1 MWNIPNL
8 LTLFRLFLI
17 PIFILCFYSG
27 IENAR
32 FWAAFVFWLAAI
44 TDALDGYLARRLQQS
59 TPFGAFLDPV
69 ADKVM
74 VAVALV
80 LIAVDSISLW
90 VTIPA
95 IIMISREIVI
105 SALREWMAELG
116 KRANVAVSNLGKY
129 KTIAQML
136 ALIGLIWRP
145 EHWLVSWF
153 TPAGMILL
161 YIATV
166 LTLWSM
172 YSYLKAENDL
182 RQTPSSC
189 SVAQRKRVGLIT
201 QRS

>member
-8 LTLFRLFLI
+8 LTLFRLCLI
-17 PIFILCFYSG
+17 PVFILCFYSG
-27 IENAR
+27 IDHAR
-32 FWAAFVFWLAAI
+32 FWAAFVFCLAAI

-80 LIAVDSISLW
+80 LIAVDSLSLW
-90 VTIPA
+90 VTVPA
-95 IIMISREIVI
+95 IIMISREIAI

-153 TPAGMILL
+153 TPAGMLLL
-161 YIATV
+161 YVATV
-166 LTLWSM
+166 LTVWSM
-172 YSYLKAENDL
+172 AVYLKAAWRDL
-182 RQTPSSC
+182 
-189 SVAQRKRVGLIT
+189 VH
-201 QRS
+201 

>member
-17 PIFILCFYSG
+17 PVFILCFYSG
-27 IENAR
+27 ADNAR

-80 LIAVDSISLW
+80 LVATDSVSLW

-105 SALREWMAELG
+105 SALREWMAQLG

-153 TPAGMILL
+153 TPAGMLLL
-161 YIATV
+161 YLATL

-172 YSYLKAENDL
+172 YVYLKAAWRDL
-182 RQTPSSC
+182 
-189 SVAQRKRVGLIT
+189 LH
-201 QRS
+201 

>member
-1 MWNIPNL
+1 MWTIPNL
-8 LTLFRLFLI
+8 LTLFRLILI
-17 PIFILCFYSG
+17 PIFLWCFYSG

-44 TDALDGYLARRLQQS
+44 TDALDGYLARKLQQS

-80 LIAVDSISLW
+80 LIAVDSLSLW

-95 IIMISREIVI
+95 IIMISREIIV

-145 EHWLVSWF
+145 EWWLVSWF
-153 TPAGMILL
+153 TPVGMVLL
-161 YIATV
+161 YLATV
-166 LTLWSM
+166 LTVWSM
-172 YSYLKAENDL
+172 YEYLKAAWQDL
-182 RQTPSSC
+182 
-189 SVAQRKRVGLIT
+189 AQ
-201 QRS
+201 

>member
-17 PIFILCFYSG
+17 PVFILCFYSG
-27 IENAR
+27 MENAR
-32 FWAAFVFWLAAI
+32 FWASFVFCLAAI
-44 TDALDGYLARRLQQS
+44 TDALDGYLARKLEQS

-80 LIAVDSISLW
+80 LIAVDSVSLW

-95 IIMISREIVI
+95 IIMIGREIVI

-116 KRANVAVSNLGKY
+116 KRANVAVSNLGTY

-145 EHWLVSWF
+145 EFWLVSWF
-153 TPAGMILL
+153 TPVGMLLL

-166 LTLWSM
+166 LTIWSM
-172 YSYLKAENDL
+172 YSYLKAAWRDL
-182 RQTPSSC
+182 
-189 SVAQRKRVGLIT
+189 IH
-201 QRS
+201 

>member
-27 IENAR
+27 SENAR

-116 KRANVAVSNLGKY
+116 KRASVAVSNLGKY

-166 LTLWSM
+166 LTVWSM
-172 YSYLKAENDL
+172 YSYLKAAWRDL
-182 RQTPSSC
+182 
-189 SVAQRKRVGLIT
+189 VH
-201 QRS
+201 

>member
-8 LTLFRLFLI
+8 LTLFRLCLI
-17 PIFILCFYSG
+17 PVFIICFYSG

-32 FWAAFVFWLAAI
+32 FWAASVFWLAAI
-44 TDALDGYLARRLQQS
+44 TDALDGYLARKLEQS

-80 LIAVDSISLW
+80 LIAADSVSLW

-153 TPAGMILL
+153 TPAGMLLL

-166 LTLWSM
+166 LTVWSM
-172 YSYLKAENDL
+172 YLYLKAAWRDL
-182 RQTPSSC
+182 
-189 SVAQRKRVGLIT
+189 VY
-201 QRS
+201 

>member
-17 PIFILCFYSG
+17 PVFILCFYSG
-27 IENAR
+27 LENAR
-32 FWAAFVFWLAAI
+32 FWAAFVFCLAAI
-44 TDALDGYLARRLQQS
+44 TDALDGYLARKLEQS

-90 VTIPA
+90 VTVPA
-95 IIMISREIVI
+95 IIMIGREIVI

-116 KRANVAVSNLGKY
+116 KRANVAVSKLGKY

-153 TPAGMILL
+153 TPAGMLLL
-161 YIATV
+161 YLATV
-166 LTLWSM
+166 LTIWSM
-172 YSYLKAENDL
+172 YSYLRAAWRDL
-182 RQTPSSC
+182 
-189 SVAQRKRVGLIT
+189 VY
-201 QRS
+201 

>member
-27 IENAR
+27 SENAR

-166 LTLWSM
+166 LTVWSM
-172 YSYLKAENDL
+172 YSYLKAAWRDL
-182 RQTPSSC
+182 
-189 SVAQRKRVGLIT
+189 VH
-201 QRS
+201 

>member
-17 PIFILCFYSG
+17 PVFILCFYSG

-44 TDALDGYLARRLQQS
+44 TDALDGYLARKLQQS

-80 LIAVDSISLW
+80 LIAVDSLSLW
-90 VTIPA
+90 VTVPA

-116 KRANVAVSNLGKY
+116 KRANLAVSNLGKY

-153 TPAGMILL
+153 SPVGMLLL

-166 LTLWSM
+166 LTIWSM
-172 YSYLKAENDL
+172 YDYLRAAWRDL
-182 RQTPSSC
+182 
-189 SVAQRKRVGLIT
+189 VY
-201 QRS
+201 

>member
-8 LTLFRLFLI
+8 LTLFRLCLI
-17 PIFILCFYSG
+17 PVFILCFYSG
-27 IENAR
+27 IDHAR
-32 FWAAFVFWLAAI
+32 FWAAFVFCLAAI

-80 LIAVDSISLW
+80 LIAVDSLSLW
-90 VTIPA
+90 VTVPA
-95 IIMISREIVI
+95 IIMISREIAI

-153 TPAGMILL
+153 TPAGMLLL
-161 YIATV
+161 YIATI
-166 LTLWSM
+166 LTVWSM
-172 YSYLKAENDL
+172 AVYLKAAWRDL
-182 RQTPSSC
+182 
-189 SVAQRKRVGLIT
+189 VH
-201 QRS
+201 

>member
-1 MWNIPNL
+1 MWTIPNL
-8 LTLFRLFLI
+8 LTLFRLSLI
-17 PIFILCFYSG
+17 PVFIGCFYSG
-27 IENAR
+27 LENAR

-44 TDALDGYLARRLQQS
+44 TDALDGYLARKLQQS

-80 LIAVDSISLW
+80 LITVDSNTLW

-95 IIMISREIVI
+95 MLMISREIII

-116 KRANVAVSNLGKY
+116 KRANVAVSDLGKY

-145 EHWLVSWF
+145 EWWLVSWF
-153 TPAGMILL
+153 TPVGMVLL

-172 YSYLKAENDL
+172 VDYLKTAWQDL
-182 RQTPSSC
+182 AS
-189 SVAQRKRVGLIT
+189 
-201 QRS
+201 

>member
-8 LTLFRLFLI
+8 LTLFRLILI
-17 PIFILCFYSG
+17 PVFIGCFYSG
-27 IENAR
+27 LDNAR
-32 FWAAFVFWLAAI
+32 FWAAFVFCLAAI

-80 LIAVDSISLW
+80 LIAVDSVSLW

-105 SALREWMAELG
+105 SALREWMAEIG
-116 KRANVAVSNLGKY
+116 KRANVAVSNIGKY
-129 KTIAQML
+129 KTATQML

-145 EHWLVSWF
+145 EWWLINWF
-153 TPAGMILL
+153 TPAGIALL
-161 YIATV
+161 YVATI
-166 LTLWSM
+166 LTVWSM
-172 YSYLKAENDL
+172 YQYLKAAWTDL
-182 RQTPSSC
+182 SH
-189 SVAQRKRVGLIT
+189 
-201 QRS
+201 

>member
-1 MWNIPNL
+1 MHAVENIKMWNIPNL

-17 PIFILCFYSG
+17 PVFILCFYSG
-27 IENAR
+27 MENAR
-32 FWAAFVFWLAAI
+32 FWASFVFCLAAI
-44 TDALDGYLARRLQQS
+44 TDALDGYLARKLEQS

-80 LIAVDSISLW
+80 LIAVDSVSLW

-95 IIMISREIVI
+95 IIMIGREIVI

-145 EHWLVSWF
+145 ELWLVSWF
-153 TPAGMILL
+153 TPVGMLLL
-161 YIATV
+161 YVATV
-166 LTLWSM
+166 LTIWSM
-172 YSYLKAENDL
+172 YSYLKAAWRDL
-182 RQTPSSC
+182 
-189 SVAQRKRVGLIT
+189 IH
-201 QRS
+201 

>member
-17 PIFILCFYSG
+17 PVFILCFYSG
-27 IENAR
+27 MENAR
-32 FWAAFVFWLAAI
+32 FWASFVFCLAAI
-44 TDALDGYLARRLQQS
+44 TDALDGYLARKLEQS

-80 LIAVDSISLW
+80 LIAVDSVSLW

-95 IIMISREIVI
+95 IIMIGREIVI

-145 EHWLVSWF
+145 EFWLVSWF
-153 TPAGMILL
+153 TPVGMLLL
-161 YIATV
+161 YVATV
-166 LTLWSM
+166 LTIWSM
-172 YSYLKAENDL
+172 YSYLKAAWRDL
-182 RQTPSSC
+182 
-189 SVAQRKRVGLIT
+189 IH
-201 QRS
+201 

>member
-17 PIFILCFYSG
+17 PVFILCFYSG
-27 IENAR
+27 AENAR

-80 LIAVDSISLW
+80 LIAVDSLSLW

-95 IIMISREIVI
+95 IIMIGREIVI

-116 KRANVAVSNLGKY
+116 KRANVAVSSLGKY

-153 TPAGMILL
+153 SPAGMLLL
-161 YIATV
+161 YVATV
-166 LTLWSM
+166 LTIWSM
-172 YSYLKAENDL
+172 YSYLKAAWRDL
-182 RQTPSSC
+182 
-189 SVAQRKRVGLIT
+189 VH
-201 QRS
+201 

>member
-17 PIFILCFYSG
+17 PVFILCFYSG
-27 IENAR
+27 LENAR

-44 TDALDGYLARRLQQS
+44 TDALDGYLARKLQQS

-74 VAVALV
+74 VAVALI
-80 LIAVDSISLW
+80 LIAVDSVSLW

-95 IIMISREIVI
+95 IIMVSREIVI

-153 TPAGMILL
+153 TPAGMVLL
-161 YIATV
+161 YVATI

-172 YSYLKAENDL
+172 VSYLRAAWRDL
-182 RQTPSSC
+182 
-189 SVAQRKRVGLIT
+189 VH
-201 QRS
+201 